1 MQKELENNKRLNI
14 LSAQYWRNAANQLKD
29 PKMITIAALIVAL
42 RVVVKLFKINIASG
56 LGFSLDGYVNSL
68 GSMIYG
74 PLVGLFV
81 GFVSDILGLIVTGQ
95 LAQYFAPFTLV
106 EMMSSFIFALF
117 FWRRRITVSR
127 ALAAKFSVNLICNI
141 LMTSVFMKWLK
152 YITLGAAAADSYKII
167 NSLRIAKNLILFPL
181 EAMIIVTVLAFAIPI
196 LTRLELVNKKHC
208 YIDMPSKK
216 ELAIKI
222 SVFTLLSVAIVVLF
236 FLLSDK
242 VNFKFS
248 FDISENVFSKAL
260 NILISA
266 FSNLESIVAICIW
279 IISLFIFVCL
289 SL

>member
-1 MQKELENNKRLNI
+1 MQKELENNKRLSI
-14 LSAQYWRNAANQLKD
+14 LSAQYWKNAADQLRR
-29 PKMITIAALIVAL
+29 PQMITIAALIVAL
-42 RVVVKLFKINIASG
+42 RVVVKLFKVNIASG

-81 GFVSDILGLIVTGQ
+81 GFVSDILGLIITGQ
-95 LAQYFAPFTLV
+95 IAQYFAPFTLV

-141 LMTSVFMKWLK
+141 LMTSIFMKWLK

-167 NSLRIAKNLILFPL
+167 NGLRIAKNLIMFPL

-196 LTRLELVNKKHC
+196 LTRLKLVDKNLC
-208 YIDMPSKK
+208 YIDKPSTKK
-216 ELAIKI
+216 LVIEIAF
-222 SVFTLLSVAIVVLF
+222 FTALSIAIVVAF
-236 FLLSDK
+236 FLLNEN

-248 FDISENVFSKAL
+248 FDISETVFSK
-260 NILISA
+260 
-266 FSNLESIVAICIW
+266 
-279 IISLFIFVCL
+279 LFNNQ
-289 SL
+289 

>member
-117 FWRRRITVSR
+117 FWRTSR
-127 ALAAKFSVNLICNI
+127 GWE
-141 LMTSVFMKWLK
+141 T
-152 YITLGAAAADSYKII
+152 
-167 NSLRIAKNLILFPL
+167 
-181 EAMIIVTVLAFAIPI
+181 
-196 LTRLELVNKKHC
+196 
-208 YIDMPSKK
+208 
-216 ELAIKI
+216 
-222 SVFTLLSVAIVVLF
+222 
-236 FLLSDK
+236 
-242 VNFKFS
+242 
-248 FDISENVFSKAL
+248 
-260 NILISA
+260 
-266 FSNLESIVAICIW
+266 
-279 IISLFIFVCL
+279 
-289 SL
+289 